1 MIAAEPA
8 ALPARP
14 PRAYTRIDW
23 KTAVDLL
30 ADGHSAVQAAT
41 AIGISE
47 DRLWRHWQRSQR
59 FRNHVQALVER
70 RRGLLGL
77 QLGPAAAAAALARCR
92 APDGLSARET
102 EPDAAMLTLLA
113 GGDLRTDAPAASST
127 RERVEAIGRAGARP
141 RRPAGQPQP
150 PMATAAEP
158 AASPAADAPPRV
170 VTVRRL
176 TMHRVTTPSQLPPAP
191 ISAPISAPAP
201 GGTERAETVPNGPER
216 VETGRNEPQRSAPAL
231 RESAPPPFPARPDFI
246 TDLPSPDFPDGI
258 PYARSSPGGGGPG

>member
-59 FRNHVQALVER
+59 FRNHVQASVER

-77 QLGPAAAAAALARCR
+77 QLGPAAAAALARCR
-92 APDGLSARET
+92 APDGLAARET

-113 GGDLRTDAPAASST
+113 GGDLRTDGRPRPRGSASRPSAGPEHTHAGPPAS
-127 RERVEAIGRAGARP
+127 RNRRRRP
-141 RRPAGQPQP
+141 RRNRPRRRP
-150 PMATAAEP
+150 PM
-158 AASPAADAPPRV
+158 PR
-170 VTVRRL
+170 R
-176 TMHRVTTPSQLPPAP
+176 
-191 ISAPISAPAP
+191 
-201 GGTERAETVPNGPER
+201 GW
-216 VETGRNEPQRSAPAL
+216 
-231 RESAPPPFPARPDFI
+231 
-246 TDLPSPDFPDGI
+246 
-258 PYARSSPGGGGPG
+258 